1 MDHDTRS
8 HPSAG
13 ALNDHG
19 FPGWMAQVPVDP
31 QHTIQL
37 GYEHG
42 RSNEMYSGWCEGV
55 MNVEHLETDGGD
67 YSMASTYEDLQL

>member
-8 HPSAG
+8 YPSAG
-13 ALNDHG
+13 ALDDHG
-19 FPGWMAQVPVDP
+19 FSGWMAPVDP

-42 RSNEMYSGWCEGV
+42 RSNSNEMYSGWYEGV
-55 MNVEHLETDGGD
+55 TNDEHLETDGGD